1 MRYTGECVGQ
11 VSSQREGLVPVSRLG
26 VEALLSVGRWQ
37 VLVRWSG
44 LIALDWSGSVLEL
57 LLRCLVLWLRLR
69 LRLLRGSILLTRGLV
84 LRLWSSVLLGWLLLV
99 ICLWTLEGRVLW
111 PGGSFSKQFG
121 VQIVSFLQLL
131 WQWWW
136 SGQMISDRLETTGIS
151 LVLNAVQ
158 FSIWGGVGVS
168 SGNDLF
174 SQLGSNFAIVALFL
188 VLDAITGG
196 VVKPIA
202 SITVVH
208 VFVSQNRDGGGTW
221 LLEASLESTSGLV
234 GTGSAVR
241 LRLLW
246 L

>member
-11 VSSQREGLVPVSRLG
+11 VSSQRGGLVPVSRLG

-57 LLRCLVLWLRLR
+57 LLRCLVLWLRL
-69 LRLLRGSILLTRGLV
+69 LLLLRGSILLARGLV

-136 SGQMISDRLETTGIS
+136 SGQMISDRLETTTIC

-158 FSIWGGVGVS
+158 FTIRSGVGVS

-174 SQLGSNFAIVALFL
+174 SQLGSDFAIVALFL

-196 VVKPIA
+196 VIEA
-202 SITVVH
+202 ITSITIIH

-221 LLEASLESTSGLV
+221 LLEASLESTSGLI

-241 LRLLW
+241 LRLPW